1 MSFMEIALLVLGV
14 IIFIVSFLLPE
25 ESGQSAKLD
34 PEAEREEVQ
43 KIVNSEIDGMRLK
56 VNEATNDTIDSAVDR
71 AERSLE
77 KVSNEKIM
85 AVSEY
90 ANTVIDEI
98 NKNHKE
104 VMFLYDMLNDKQ
116 TELTNIVR
124 KADATAKEID
134 TVSHNAQMAS
144 ETLLRGMSVATVSQK
159 GLTSEQKAIFDDVVI
174 PDPVQIQKRGNLYGY
189 QAGRVSD
196 EAFGRLEYVA
206 NHNDVVNNSVSVNN
220 ASDFETDIS
229 NSASVVSENKEVKR
243 KAKGKKGAALT
254 QSKIFADLASLG
266 DEEKETYTSETVIET
281 NNSEYEVEI
290 PIKQDNMKPL
300 KVAVDILSGSTYKE
314 GNIVGVDMP
323 AGRTVTA
330 ADFAALVNGTT
341 GNADYTGSAYNS
353 TVSPVNVRSTNG
365 FGTENK
371 GTYTQA
377 PANNNDMIIEM
388 SKQGMSTVEIAKTLK
403 LGVGE
408 VKLVL
413 DLFR

>member
-14 IIFIVSFLLPE
+14 IIFVVSFLLPE
-25 ESGQSAKLD
+25 DSNQVAKID
-34 PEAEREEVQ
+34 PETEREEVQ
-43 KIVNSEIDGMRLK
+43 KIVNSEIDGMRLR

-90 ANTVIDEI
+90 ANTVIEEI

-104 VMFLYDMLNDKQ
+104 VMFLYDMLSDKQ

-124 KADATAKEID
+124 KADATAKEIGS
-134 TVSHNAQMAS
+134 VSHSAQMAS

-159 GLTSEQKAIFDDVVI
+159 GLTSEQKAIFDDIVI
-174 PDPVQIQKRGNLYGY
+174 PDPVPTVGRSSLYGY
-189 QAGRVSD
+189 QAGHTSED
-196 EAFGRLEYVA
+196 TIGRIEYVA
-206 NHNDVVNNSVSVNN
+206 NAGNSVKQVASHQTENN
-220 ASDFETDIS
+220 QKNSFENDNALAETAS
-229 NSASVVSENKEVKR
+229 KG
-243 KAKGKKGAALT
+243 KAKGKKGASLT
-254 QSKIFADLASLG
+254 QSKIFADLANLG
-266 DEEKETYTSETVIET
+266 KADEIEYVSESGNDNDSNKEVAPKTEKIDSG
-281 NNSEYEVEI
+281 
-290 PIKQDNMKPL
+290 KRQ
-300 KVAVDILSGSTYKE
+300 KVAKDILSGSTYQE
-314 GNIVGVDMP
+314 GTIVGVDMP
-323 AGRTVTA
+323 AGRAVTA

-341 GNADYTGSAYNS
+341 GSADYTGVMHSSNIVSNS
-353 TVSPVNVRSTNG
+353 QTTGG
-365 FGTENK
+365 FADNK
-371 GTYTQA
+371 GVLTQA
-377 PANNNDMIIEM
+377 PANNNDLIIEM